1 MKRFLTIL
9 FFQFTCT
16 FNFAQSTPF
25 ILKGALKEN
34 RRQLY
39 RNLVNNVIHKNLSL
53 TLNDSTEELWQ
64 DAFWAM
70 ELLHYRSAWA
80 DNRIHS
86 AFSNIQHNSQVFQRA
101 LLELAFSNYSGIF
114 LKQIER
120 LMLQAKDSK
129 IFAMCAVYILSGT
142 QSLKEIAFLKDNT
155 SGRLRDNEG
164 DPILQQLQF
173 QLQHYHDDFPLLS
186 IRSLFSKSFLPG
198 NILIISVHRS
208 NRNYPGLVVVRDA
221 EGNFIKDGTDF
232 FSVPQLA
239 RSLSNLPGY
248 LTNGNTP
255 EGIFRMDGFD
265 TSQSSYIGPTTN
277 IQLTMPFENSKA
289 HFYKDSLVKD
299 SSWHIDQ
306 YKNLLPA
313 ELKSYF
319 PLQQSYFAGKS
330 GRTEIIAHGTTI
342 DPVYYRDQSYFPLTP
357 TLGCLCT
364 KEIWNEE
371 TGRLLE
377 SDQQK
382 LVDALIKA
390 GGPDGYAIVINLDD
404 QQKPVSLS
412 EINEFMSSEHKD

>member
-9 FFQFTCT
+9 FFQFICT

-25 ILKGALKEN
+25 VLKGALKEN
-34 RRQLY
+34 RQHLY
-39 RNLVNNVIHKNLSL
+39 RKLVNNVINKNLAL
-53 TLNDSTEELWQ
+53 PLNDSTEELWQ

-70 ELLHYRSAWA
+70 ELLHYRSAWT

-114 LKQIER
+114 LKQIKH

-129 IFAMCAVYILSGT
+129 IFAMCAVYILST
-142 QSLKEIAFLKDNT
+142 EQSSTEIALLKQNT
-155 SGRLRDNEG
+155 SGRLRNDKE
-164 DPILQQLQF
+164 DPILQQLQY
-173 QLQHYHDDFPLLS
+173 QLQQSSPDFPVPS
-186 IRSLFSKSFLPG
+186 IRSLFSKNFLHG
-198 NILIISVHRS
+198 NVLIISVQRS

-221 EGNFIKDGTDF
+221 EGDFIKDDTRF

-239 RSLSNLPGY
+239 RSVSNLPGY

-265 TSQSSYIGPTTN
+265 TSQSSFIGPTTN
-277 IQLTMPFENSKA
+277 IQLTMPFENSVA
-289 HFYKDSLVKD
+289 HFFKDSLVKD

-313 ELKSYF
+313 ELKNYF
-319 PLQQSYFAGKS
+319 PLQQSYFAGKA

-342 DPVYYRDQSYFPLTP
+342 DPAYYRNKPYFPLTP
-357 TLGCLCT
+357 TQGCLCT

-371 TGRLLE
+371 TGRLSE

-382 LVDALIKA
+382 LVDAVIKA
-390 GGPDGYAIVINLDD
+390 GGPYGYAIVVNLDN
-404 QQKPVSLS
+404 QQRAVTLA
-412 EINEFMSSEHKD
+412 EINDFMSSEHKD